1 MSLVRTR
8 VTWKEHAQFHLKKHH
23 SLLKQH
29 TYHTTQVLKLL
40 QGDDETI
47 AWARSQVTASFDG
60 SDEEA
65 STPDANMQ
73 SHLNL
78 ALLGV
83 EEDALSRCSS
93 TVDTSADGYWS
104 RSSSFD

>member
-1 MSLVRTR
+1 MERRTLA
-8 VTWKEHAQFHLKKHH
+8 VSSETTSVVAQASFQHA
-23 SLLKQH
+23 
-29 TYHTTQVLKLL
+29 YYATQVLKLL

-60 SDEEA
+60 SDEEI
-65 STPDANMQ
+65 STPESNMQ
-73 SHLNL
+73 SHLSL

-83 EEDALSRCSS
+83 EDDTLSRCSS